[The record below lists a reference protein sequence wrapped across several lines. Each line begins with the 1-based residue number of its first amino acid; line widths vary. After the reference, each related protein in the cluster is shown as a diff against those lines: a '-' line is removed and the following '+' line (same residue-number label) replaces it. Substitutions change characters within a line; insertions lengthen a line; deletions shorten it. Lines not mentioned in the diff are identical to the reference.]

1 MHNCVQAR
9 QARGVG
15 KHDGTELLPVHA
27 AIRREDSA
35 SKLTHHIIV
44 GRGAGLNEAVR
55 DFVGIEHVAP
65 EFTKNRGDCGLSG
78 GDSARQAYAQ
88 HQGLAATA
96 PGTTIGTA
104 CARRRRAAFTV
115 LLISRSIVSTPTPP
129 GTRVIAPATSATP
142 RSTSPPTTKPLS

>member
-104 CARRRRAAFTV
+104 CARRRRAPFTV
-115 LLISRSIVSTPTPP
+115 LLISMAIVHRPTPP
-129 GTRVIAPATSATP
+129 APRALSPATSAPPPRTP
-142 RSTSPPTTKPLS
+142 PSTTDPL